1 MADSSPPPRK
11 APSRQSRSSSGA
23 TGRRPPPLSKPRPS
37 KPRVAGPAARTTP
50 SGDRPPAVLAGAV
63 AAATVCALVL
73 LYYSGPA
80 ANLSGF
86 LVGAVGGPL
95 LLVGFLVA
103 LERRQAGGRFGDW
116 RWLGSR
122 QAMSARGRL
131 MYCTTES
138 NTESNT
144 EIIRNCCYVVEGTP
158 RVILSAGATPPKGKT
173 ETRLP
178 ECVAGLVS
186 VSLFDRPRRSLI
198 TIPPS
203 VLPLQAP
210 S

>member
-1 MADSSPPPRK
+1 M
-11 APSRQSRSSSGA
+11 
-23 TGRRPPPLSKPRPS
+23 
-37 KPRVAGPAARTTP
+37 AGPAARTTP

-122 QAMSARGRL
+122 QAMSALALAGFA
-131 MYCTTES
+131 
-138 NTESNT
+138 
-144 EIIRNCCYVVEGTP
+144 
-158 RVILSAGATPPKGKT
+158 AGAAHIWFYAK
-173 ETRLP
+173 EVTRWL
-178 ECVAGLVS
+178 AG
-186 VSLFDRPRRSLI
+186 
-198 TIPPS
+198 
-203 VLPLQAP
+203 
-210 S
+210 